1 MNQMIEK
8 AQAWLDDHEQE
19 LYSFL
24 GDLIKIDSVNPWFT
38 DYTSVPKEREVQEYL
53 KNFLEN
59 LGFTTD
65 LWEPNWKELQKYEGK
80 PGYYAGRDFT
90 RRPDLFAEYKGT
102 GGGKSLLL
110 TGHIDVVSAGSGWTK
125 DPFGG
130 ELEEDGNIYGRG
142 AVDMK
147 GGVAAMLMAAKAVIA
162 SGIPLKGD
170 IRVGTVADE
179 EAGGMGSLAFID
191 RGYRADGA
199 IMTEATDMLVSPLCR
214 GILWGRLTLKGRAGH
229 IEIKQG
235 DWRDGGAVDAIEL
248 GRTYLNAIEAKNRE
262 WSGMDSKNHPYIP
275 IPCRINVAQI
285 NAGEYPTTYASKC
298 EIVFNIQYLPHE
310 RDENLLGGN
319 VKKYFEQ
326 FVHNLALINE
336 WLSENPP
343 EIEWL
348 IDADCAETPVEGDF
362 VQTFMASA
370 REVGQNLT
378 IEGTHCHTDMG
389 WFCNVGIPTINFGAG
404 NPKISHQADEYV
416 PAKELLESAKIMA
429 AMIINWCGTAEG

>member
-1 MNQMIEK
+1 MNKYIEK
-8 AQAWLDDHEQE
+8 VHGWLNDHAEE
-19 LYSFL
+19 LNTFL
-24 GDLIKIDSVNPWFT
+24 GDLIRIDSVNPWFT
-38 DYTSVPKEREVQEYL
+38 DYTSVPKERDVQQFL
-53 KNFLEN
+53 QQFLEG

-65 LWEPNWKELQKYEGK
+65 LWEPDWRELQQYEGR
-80 PGYYAGRDFT
+80 PGYYAGRDFE
-90 RRPDLFAEYKGT
+90 RRPDLYAEHKGL

-110 TGHIDVVSAGSGWTK
+110 TGHIDVVAAGSGW
-125 DPFGG
+125 
-130 ELEEDGNIYGRG
+130 DGNPFSGEQKDGKIYGRG

-179 EAGGMGSLAFID
+179 EAGGMGSLAFIH

-199 IMTEATDMLVSPLCR
+199 IMTEPTDMLVSPLCR

-235 DWRDGGAVDAIEL
+235 DWREDGAVDAIEL
-248 GRTYLNAIEAKNRE
+248 ARNYLNAIQAKNQE
-262 WSGMDSKNHPYIP
+262 WSGISRKNHPYIP

-298 EIVFNIQYLPHE
+298 DIVFNIQYLPWE

-319 VKKYFEQ
+319 VKKYFEE
-326 FVHNLALINE
+326 FVHNLSLTNE
-336 WLSENPP
+336 WLVENPP

-348 IDADCAETPVEGDF
+348 IDADCAETPVDGDF
-362 VQTFMASA
+362 VQTFMQSG
-370 REVGQNLT
+370 RDTGNNLT

-404 NPKISHQADEYV
+404 DPKISHQANEHISTS
-416 PAKELLESAKIMA
+416 ELLESAKIIA
-429 AMIINWCGTAEG
+429 AMIINWCGTAEE